1 MINISIIIIII
12 VINISIIIIIIVINI
27 SNITVQ
33 SGRYRPLTL
42 VTHYPHI
49 GLKINFFKVLRNLRT
64 QKPSSS
70 MDGLDKKEGMR
81 REVGMEWIHYSEGG
95 MEWEGRDEI
104 RWEW

>member
-27 SNITVQ
+27 SNITVYVQ

-49 GLKINFFKVLRNLRT
+49 GLQINFFKVLRNLRT

-81 REVGMEWIHYSEGG
+81 REE
-95 MEWEGRDEI
+95 
-104 RWEW
+104 